1 MIVIFATWIQT
12 KHICSLGSFWVLWHT
27 HTFLSNNHPRICLY
41 SSSCLK
47 TFLIA
52 IKSVVVEIVRKV
64 ILPSS
69 MAILVVPILHLFSGH
84 ILKQCLNRTHLISLL
99 EKVFNFIFRKLCIY
113 TLDIWLREE
122 GMKSNWNS
130 HQTIHINLGNV
141 QIRNLYLIGP
151 FIYISKF
158 ISQSGYLVF

>member
-1 MIVIFATWIQT
+1 MW
-12 KHICSLGSFWVLWHT
+12 SLAFGSFWVFLHT
-27 HTFLSNNHPRICLY
+27 HTFMSNNHPRICLY

-52 IKSVVVEIVRKV
+52 IKSVVVRKV

-69 MAILVVPILHLFSGH
+69 MAVLVVPILHLVSGY
-84 ILKQCLNRTHLISLL
+84 ILKFFVNRTHLISLL

-141 QIRNLYLIGP
+141 HIINQYHIGP
-151 FIYISKF
+151 FIYISEF
-158 ISQSGYLVF
+158 ISQSAYLVF